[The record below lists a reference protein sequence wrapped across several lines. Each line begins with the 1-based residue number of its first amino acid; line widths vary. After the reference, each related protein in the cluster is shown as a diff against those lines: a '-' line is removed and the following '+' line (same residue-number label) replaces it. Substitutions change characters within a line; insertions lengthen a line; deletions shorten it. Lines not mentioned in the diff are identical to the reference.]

1 MKKLKILIVDDYYSN
16 RLILS
21 ELMQMLGHESFQA
34 ENGSEAIIYLEKDKY
49 DIVFMDIEMPVMN
62 GIETAEYIRAKMFE
76 SHGNIKIIAITAHTP
91 EYFKKYYK
99 YELFDELLLKPYSLE
114 TIADLINN
122 IV

>member
-21 ELMQMLGHESFQA
+21 ELIRMLGHESIQA
-34 ENGSEAIIYLEKDKY
+34 EHGNKAIEFLEKDKY

-62 GIETAEYIRAKMFE
+62 GIETTEYIKNNMKDTQN
-76 SHGNIKIIAITAHTP
+76 GIKIIAITAHTP

-99 YELFDELLLKPYSLE
+99 YELFDDLLLKPYSLE
-114 TIADLINN
+114 KIADIINN
-122 IV
+122 NC